1 MGHKMEA
8 FGYDGL
14 YDKDVAAL
22 VDVLPQLRA
31 LDVAHIAE
39 QQPAPN
45 TGPCWQMF
53 KELAACTN
61 ALAAALLLSACMRHP
76 GK

>member
-8 FGYDGL
+8 SGYDGL

-31 LDVAHIAE
+31 LDLAHIAE
-39 QQPAPN
+39 QQPAPS
-45 TGPCWQMF
+45 TGLCWQKF
-53 KELAACTN
+53 RGLGCN
-61 ALAAALLLSACMRHP
+61 RVAAAASLLSACTRHL
-76 GK
+76 